1 MHGRLRMNVKI
12 GIIILAFSILITC
25 AFTGAMFWFGTMTNQ
40 VQIDY
45 GGIYRLSSAEYTE
58 VVINGGFLQMNAKN
72 LIGTQRYY
80 SEMYNQ
86 LLKNLIPVSFVFLTI
101 LFLLSLCL
109 WLLLKQIQAKRTFKI
124 AKELNDSITETVLSN
139 EPALAAAYANLKEQF
154 DNRLNDFKR
163 LSSYLTHEQKNGIAI
178 LRAKMELE
186 GNTEYIEKLD
196 DITDSIDDN
205 LTLSDNTESSPQTVV
220 DVSIVCAEVFDDYRK
235 IADNIF
241 FEYEEEEDT
250 EIFAK
255 RRWIYRAVANLLD
268 NAIKYGQGNP
278 ITLSVRAKNGSV
290 IVEVRD
296 NGIGISED
304 KQEAIFNERYR
315 ISELNKDGY
324 GIGLSLVS
332 HVCDLSGGFVTV
344 ESEPQKGSAF
354 YMSFPQHLF

>member
-1 MHGRLRMNVKI
+1 MHGRLRTNVKI
-12 GIIILAFSILITC
+12 GLIILAFSVLVTC
-25 AFTGAMFWFGTMTNQ
+25 AFTGAMLWFGTMANQ
-40 VQIDY
+40 VQIDN
-45 GGIYRLSSAEYTE
+45 GGIYRLSSTEYAE
-58 VVINGGFLQMNAKN
+58 VVINGGFLQMNAQN

-80 SEMYNQ
+80 SEMYHQ

-109 WLLLKQIQAKRTFKI
+109 WLLLKQIQTKRTFKI

-163 LSSYLTHEQKNGIAI
+163 LSSYLTHEQKNEIAI
-178 LRAKMELE
+178 LRAKMELKE
-186 GNTEYIEKLD
+186 NAEFVEKLD
-196 DITDSIDDN
+196 NIADSIDDI
-205 LTLSDNTESSPQTVV
+205 LTLSDNTDTSPQTVV
-220 DVSIVCAEVFDDYRK
+220 DVSIICAEVFDNYRK
-235 IADNIF
+235 IANNLF
-241 FEYEEEEDT
+241 FEYEEDEDT
-250 EIFAK
+250 EIFAR
-255 RRWIYRAVANLLD
+255 RRWIYRAVSNLLD
-268 NAIKYGQGNP
+268 NAIKYGEGNP
-278 ITLSVRAKNGSV
+278 VTLSVRAKNGSV

-296 NGIGISED
+296 NGIGISTD

-332 HVCDLSGGFVTV
+332 HVCDLCGGFVTV